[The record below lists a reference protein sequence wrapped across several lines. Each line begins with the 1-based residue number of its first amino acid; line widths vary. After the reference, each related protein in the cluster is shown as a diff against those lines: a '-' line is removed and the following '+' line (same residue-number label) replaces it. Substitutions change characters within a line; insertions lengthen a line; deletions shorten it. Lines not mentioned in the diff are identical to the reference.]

1 MTTPRH
7 KIERGTTV
15 RPGRGFWPGRS
26 ARAKAPPGW
35 TCHAGAGGFTL
46 VELLVVIAIIGVLIA
61 LLLPAVQAAREAA
74 RMTQCRN
81 NLKQLAL
88 GCLAHENA
96 TGRYPTNGWSCLWV
110 GDADM
115 GNDCRQPGGWMYNIL
130 PYIEQQA
137 WHDLGSGLPQAQRYA
152 ANLQRVQTAPP
163 IFYCPT
169 RRPPVTFM
177 TCYLAQWPAG
187 FVNAGTPVTLGHNDY
202 ACNFGDF
209 WLTDAAWLDGGTV
222 FLAPLWKE
230 IIAPDGGYCGPAS
243 VSEVVNGA
251 GTLTPNARTT
261 FANVAQYATGVFYV
275 GSMIRPIDIPDG
287 LTNTYLVGEKFVN
300 PKYYLSDPGSPGSVC
315 DDASGALSGHDPTI
329 ARGWSRIGAPVPVP
343 LCDAEQ
349 SDMTVSDPIVSL
361 AFGAAHLSGFN
372 MAFCDGSVH
381 GMSYTIDSETHR
393 RLCNRK
399 DGLTIDG
406 KKL

>member
-1 MTTPRH
+1 
-7 KIERGTTV
+7 
-15 RPGRGFWPGRS
+15 
-26 ARAKAPPGW
+26 
-35 TCHAGAGGFTL
+35 
-46 VELLVVIAIIGVLIA
+46 
-61 LLLPAVQAAREAA
+61 
-74 RMTQCRN
+74 
-81 NLKQLAL
+81 
-88 GCLAHENA
+88 
-96 TGRYPTNGWSCLWV
+96 
-110 GDADM
+110 
-115 GNDCRQPGGWMYNIL
+115 
-130 PYIEQQA
+130 
-137 WHDLGSGLPQAQRYA
+137 
-152 ANLQRVQTAPP
+152 
-163 IFYCPT
+163 
-169 RRPPVTFM
+169 M

-300 PKYYLSDPGSPGSVC
+300 PKYYLSDPGSPGSVTMTLPGRC
-315 DDASGALSGHDPTI
+315 PVMIRRSRAVGRGSGPS
-329 ARGWSRIGAPVPVP
+329 ARAAVRRGAKRYDRV
-343 LCDAEQ
+343 E
-349 SDMTVSDPIVSL
+349 PIVSL